1 MLRTHTLISE
11 HEVPAR
17 KNIFNAVHI
26 NYDGLNKTTK
36 PQFVESSDLLKMIDT
51 DGMPKLNASIEKSI
65 ERSDLIQN
73 ENTNNGNVTQQKIK
87 QLSQSIQLNNTVET
101 PDEFLKRVDEE
112 LAEMGDNS
120 SQENLYGYGM
130 LGQSGYSVDSYQ
142 RMESYL
148 NDKDVNLINP
158 PEKDISLAKKKFK
171 EHAEKD
177 LNSVLSEKIAADL
190 TRKIHKDSG
199 L

>member
-1 MLRTHTLISE
+1 MRTHTLISE

-130 LGQSGYSVDSYQ
+130 LGQSGYSGDSYQ

-171 EHAEKD
+171 EQAEKD